1 MSEDLFKGI
10 ELVNVSVVKVIAQVV
25 HLPAHS
31 RSLGHIWSPPAPTPV
46 PWDLWV
52 TFCLGI
58 DLYIN
63 TPIFMDFFNNQSH
76 IEFTLGTTGVLFEC
90 QSLFSICDLSL
101 KNLHLYLNL
110 LLYLYFSLYISMYLC
125 SEMAPPGDLF
135 ERQSFGETNIIADPQ
150 ATIRLTLRH
159 LRIFKNIY
167 RIIKQK

>member
-1 MSEDLFKGI
+1 
-10 ELVNVSVVKVIAQVV
+10 
-25 HLPAHS
+25 
-31 RSLGHIWSPPAPTPV
+31 
-46 PWDLWV
+46 
-52 TFCLGI
+52 
-58 DLYIN
+58 
-63 TPIFMDFFNNQSH
+63 MDFFYYQSH

-167 RIIKQK
+167 RIFKDIKKIEKECCWSSGNNEINAETLKDTQKHLQNISTH